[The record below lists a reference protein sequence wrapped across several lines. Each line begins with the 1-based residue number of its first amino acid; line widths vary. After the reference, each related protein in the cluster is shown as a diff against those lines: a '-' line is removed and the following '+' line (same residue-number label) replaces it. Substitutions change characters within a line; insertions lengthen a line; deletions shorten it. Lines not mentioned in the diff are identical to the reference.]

1 MTDFEKAV
9 SETQEDM
16 DMQSYQFDYENV
28 IEFTRNAKVA
38 TVTSCQGRYVT
49 KIKKYAEEYPDD
61 VQITSEKKGTIV
73 AHVPTDWVKISP
85 PRKVNFTDERK
96 KASIERLR
104 KWREEQKSAEH

>member
-9 SETQEDM
+9 SETQKDM

-38 TVTSCQGRYVT
+38 TVTFCQGRYVS
-49 KIKKYAEEYPDD
+49 KIKKLKERFPDD
-61 VQITSEKKGTIV
+61 VEITSEKKGTIV
-73 AHVPTDWVKISP
+73 AHVPTKWVKISP
-85 PRKVNFTDERK
+85 PRKVDLTDERK
-96 KASIERLR
+96 EASAERLR